1 MLLRDNPGFRA
12 LWAARAV
19 SFVGDGISTTALVLL
34 AAERS
39 GPGGVGLLLLAN
51 ALPRCT
57 GPLAGVLADR
67 VETRRL
73 LMSCDLA
80 SALVMAA
87 VAVTVPP
94 LPTLLAL
101 VAMTALLATIRGPAG
116 RSAVPDL
123 VAERDRAPANALL
136 GLAFTAQLAVG
147 PALGG
152 LLAAGPG
159 GTQTALAVDVGT
171 FVASA
176 LLLTRLPRLPRGRGT
191 GLWRSTGEG
200 LRHVATHRRIRVLVI
215 TLFLVV
221 TFAGLDNVALVFLTR
236 DELRAG
242 PLGFGLAA
250 SGFGVGMLLA
260 SAACSRLGCRSPVAV
275 LLVGT
280 AATGAGTLLT
290 GVAPLLAVAVATQ
303 LVAGAGNAT
312 ENIGYDTLVQDLVP
326 RELLGRVFGAVG
338 TAAQLGAA
346 LAYAC
351 GGPLVTLTGP
361 RAVFVIGG
369 AGTLAMLLVLAPA
382 LRHGQP
388 DPHRR

>member
-1 MLLRDNPGFRA
+1 MILRDNPGFRA

-19 SFVGDGISTTALVLL
+19 SFVGDGISTTVLVLL
-34 AAERS
+34 AAERG

-57 GPLAGVLADR
+57 GPLAGMLADR
-67 VETRRL
+67 VEARRL
-73 LMSCDLA
+73 LVGCDLA
-80 SALVMAA
+80 SALVTAA
-87 VAVTVPP
+87 IAIAVPP
-94 LPTLLAL
+94 LPVLLAL
-101 VAMTALLATIRGPAG
+101 VATAGLLATIRGPAG
-116 RSAVPDL
+116 RSIVPDL

-159 GTQTALAVDVGT
+159 GTQAALAVDAGT
-171 FVASA
+171 FIASA
-176 LLLTRLPRLPRGRGT
+176 LLLTRLPRLPRGHGT
-191 GLWRSTGEG
+191 GLWNGTAEG
-200 LRHVATHRRIRVLVI
+200 LRHVATHHRIRVLVI

-221 TFAGLDNVALVFLTR
+221 AFAGLDNVALVFLAR

-260 SAACSRLGCRSPVAV
+260 SAAGTRMGSRSPVAA
-275 LLVGT
+275 LLAGT
-280 AATGAGTLLT
+280 AVTGAGTLLT
-290 GVAPLLAVAVATQ
+290 GVAPVLAVAVATQ

-312 ENIGYDTLVQDLVP
+312 ENIGYDTVVQNLVP
-326 RELLGRVFGAVG
+326 RELLGRVFGTVG

-346 LAYAC
+346 LAYGC
-351 GGPLVTLTGP
+351 GGPLVSIAGP
-361 RAVFVIGG
+361 RAAFIIGG
-369 AGTLAMLLVLAPA
+369 VGTLATLFALAPA
-382 LRHGQP
+382 LRP
-388 DPHRR
+388 RL